1 MAKRLSRGNLLLL
14 TIVALVAVLFVPLPE
29 SGAPPPA
36 SRRPFIWNQDE
47 RWNAQEATFREL
59 RRADCLGLS
68 ERIEEGLARADS
80 LMQAAATG
88 SLGPDAPI
96 LAEIEDLT
104 FRLGPMIAACPD
116 HAGEYLGRV
125 AQLRT
130 IAKDQSLSWNLAD
143 QSSRDRLYRLIYG
156 GRAASEEI
164 MLQLP
169 HGALPA
175 LLLCDDEPSQTPS
188 AQVLGVTLRSGD
200 ILVSRGGAPT
210 SALIARGSDYPGN
223 FSHVAMAYVDSVTGV
238 PLLIESHIERGVT
251 VSSVDEYLRDVKLR
265 VMILRL
271 RTDLPQMVADPM
283 LPHRAAA
290 RALANARGRHVP
302 YDFAMDREDSSAMF
316 CSEVVST
323 PYRAEKLV
331 LWKGLSTISSP
342 GAASWLAAFGVRH
355 FETLEPSDIEYDP
368 QLRVVAEWRDPE
380 TLFKDHVDNAVIDAM
395 LEGAEQGEALTYD
408 WYLLPLGRLAKAYS
422 AVLNLLGK
430 EGPVPEGMSAAAGL
444 RNKALSSRHSRI
456 KEGLLRRA
464 GEFRQANG
472 YAPPYWELLAMA
484 RAEKAGL

>member
-1 MAKRLSRGNLLLL
+1 
-14 TIVALVAVLFVPLPE
+14 
-29 SGAPPPA
+29 
-36 SRRPFIWNQDE
+36 
-47 RWNAQEATFREL
+47 
-59 RRADCLGLS
+59 
-68 ERIEEGLARADS
+68 
-80 LMQAAATG
+80 
-88 SLGPDAPI
+88 
-96 LAEIEDLT
+96 
-104 FRLGPMIAACPD
+104 
-116 HAGEYLGRV
+116 
-125 AQLRT
+125 
-130 IAKDQSLSWNLAD
+130 
-143 QSSRDRLYRLIYG
+143 
-156 GRAASEEI
+156 
-164 MLQLP
+164 
-169 HGALPA
+169 
-175 LLLCDDEPSQTPS
+175 
-188 AQVLGVTLRSGD
+188 
-200 ILVSRGGAPT
+200 
-210 SALIARGSDYPGN
+210 
-223 FSHVAMAYVDSVTGV
+223 VTGV

-290 RALANARGRHVP
+290 RALATARGRHVP